1 MYYMCDESIN
11 VNHIFKTQPKIFR
24 DKILS
29 KLLTFYMYVQLY
41 LLYLTGKPP
50 ENVNFYKC
58 KFFEKILNIF
68 HVFCWFLSPLSYAFY
83 KVEINF
89 RNS

>member
-29 KLLTFYMYVQLY
+29 KLLTVYMYVQLY

-68 HVFCWFLSPLSYAFY
+68 HVFC
-83 KVEINF
+83 
-89 RNS
+89 

>member
-1 MYYMCDESIN
+1 MCDESIN
-11 VNHIFKTQPKIFR
+11 VNHIFKTQSKIFR

-50 ENVNFYKC
+50 EKC
-58 KFFEKILNIF
+58 KFL
-68 HVFCWFLSPLSYAFY
+68 
-83 KVEINF
+83 
-89 RNS
+89 